1 MINNLDHLI
10 SLVKSLPKKV
20 IAVAA
25 AEDAEI
31 LEVVEETE
39 KIGLAQ
45 FILVG
50 DKRKIEHLALTHHKT
65 INCKIIDEPDHQKAA
80 ERAVKLVVDKEA
92 DAVMKGLLHT
102 GVFLKAV
109 LKKDGGLNIGKF
121 ISQIS
126 IFEKPSGDGLM
137 LLTDCAMAIA
147 PNLEEKKKIIENA
160 IEIAQIIGY
169 EMPKVALLS
178 AVETINPEIQDT
190 LDAAI
195 LSKMADRGQIK
206 GGIVDGPFALDNAV
220 SVEAAKHKGITGEV
234 AGRADILIAP
244 NLQVGNVIHK
254 SITYFAC
261 KDLASAIVGAGAPV
275 IITSRTDTVR
285 TKVLT
290 IALACYIAK
299 ASV

>member
-1 MINNLDHLI
+1 MIKNFDHLMD
-10 SLVKSLPKKV
+10 LVKSYPRKI

-25 AEDAEI
+25 AEDLEI
-31 LEVVEETE
+31 LEAVEETE
-39 KIGLAQ
+39 KAGIAE
-45 FILVG
+45 FILIG
-50 DKRKIEHLALTHHKT
+50 DRSVIEKLAHKYKKT
-65 INCKIIDEPDHQKAA
+65 INCKIIDEPDHQRAA
-80 ERAVKLVVDKEA
+80 ERAVKLVVNKEA

-102 GVFLKAV
+102 GVFLKAI

-121 ISQIS
+121 MSQIS
-126 IFEKPSGDGLM
+126 IFEKPSGNGLM

-160 IEIAQIIGY
+160 IEIARIIGY
-169 EMPKVALLS
+169 KMPKVALLS

-206 GGIVDGPFALDNAV
+206 GGIIDGPFALDNAV
-220 SVEAAKHKGITGEV
+220 SIEAAHHKGITGEV

-261 KDLASAIVGAGAPV
+261 KDLAATIVGAGAPV

-299 ASV
+299 NSV

>member
-1 MINNLDHLI
+1 MINNLEHLI
-10 SLVKSLPKKV
+10 NLVSSFPKKV

-25 AEDAEI
+25 AEDLEI
-31 LEVVEETE
+31 LEVVEVAERM
-39 KIGLAQ
+39 GLAE

-50 DKRKIEHLALTHHKT
+50 DKREIEHLALTHHKT
-65 INCKIIDEPDHQKAA
+65 TNFKIIDEPDHQKAA
-80 ERAVKLVVDKEA
+80 EIAVKLVVDKEA

-102 GVFLKAV
+102 SVFLKAI

-137 LLTDCAMAIA
+137 LLTDCAMAIS
-147 PNLEEKKKIIENA
+147 PNLEEKKNIIENA
-160 IEIAQIIGY
+160 IGVAKIIGY
-169 EMPKVALLS
+169 QVPKIAILS
-178 AVETINPEIQDT
+178 AVETINPEIKDT
-190 LDAAI
+190 LDAAV

-206 GGIVDGPFALDNAV
+206 GGIVDGLFALDNAV
-220 SVEAAKHKGITGEV
+220 SVEAAYHKGVKGEV

-290 IALACYIAK
+290 IAFACYIAK
-299 ASV
+299 SSV